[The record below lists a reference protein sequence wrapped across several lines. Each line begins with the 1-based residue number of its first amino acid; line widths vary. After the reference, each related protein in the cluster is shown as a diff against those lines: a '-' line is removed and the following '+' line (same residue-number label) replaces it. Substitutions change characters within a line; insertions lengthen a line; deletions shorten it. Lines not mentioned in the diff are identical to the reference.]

1 MSARDFA
8 AEILASPNDPY
19 PVYRD
24 MRAHGRVWWSERWRC
39 WVLSH
44 HRDIAAVL
52 LDPETFSSRG
62 RVTNVIVREFPESFL
77 EQIKPMLHHYSKGV
91 INLDPPD
98 HTRMRRLLQK
108 TFLPRTLERLAA
120 GMRETVRELLEAAEA
135 RGGGE
140 IDLVRD
146 LAYPLPVSVI
156 ADLLGVPRQDRERL
170 KQWSAT
176 IMEFQAVPLPTAEA
190 ILRSQAG
197 IVEMRGYLAGL
208 VKERRAK
215 PREDLISE
223 LVQIEVDGDRLA
235 EDELLSTCLT
245 LLVAGHETTTNL
257 IASAVW
263 LLLRHPG
270 QRERWRANPGL
281 TGTMIEEV
289 LRFESPLHRV
299 GRTATRDTEIA
310 GTAVRRGDTV
320 FLLLAS
326 GNRDEA
332 QFERAGEFDIG
343 RAPNKHIAFGHG
355 VHFCLGA
362 ALARL
367 EGPIA
372 VEAVFA
378 RWPGLRLRE
387 AAEGGNGLEWHSG
400 VMRGLR
406 ALPVTAG

>member
-1 MSARDFA
+1 MQTRDFA
-8 AEILASPNDPY
+8 ADILARPNDPY

-24 MRAHGRVWWSERWRC
+24 LRAHGPVWWSERWRC

-44 HRDIAAVL
+44 YRDIATVL

-120 GMRETVRELLEAAEA
+120 GMRETVRELLDAAEA
-135 RGGGE
+135 RGD

-156 ADLLGVPRQDRERL
+156 ADLLGVPREDRERL
-170 KQWSAT
+170 KRWSAT
-176 IMEFQAVPLPTAEA
+176 IMEFQAVPLPTAES

-197 IVEMRGYLAGL
+197 IVEMRAYLAEL
-208 VKERRAK
+208 ICERRLQ
-215 PREDLISE
+215 PRDDLISE
-223 LVQIEVDGDRLA
+223 LVQVEMAGDRLA

-263 LLLRHPG
+263 LLLKHPE
-270 QRERWRANPGL
+270 QRSRWRANPAL
-281 TGTMIEEV
+281 TGAMIEEV

-310 GTAVRRGDTV
+310 GTKVRQGDTV

-332 QFERAGEFDIG
+332 QFERAGEFNLG
-343 RAPNKHIAFGHG
+343 RSPNKHIAFGHG

-372 VEAVFA
+372 LDAVFA
-378 RWPGLRLRE
+378 RWPGLSLKEPAERLD
-387 AAEGGNGLEWHSG
+387 WHSG
-400 VMRGLR
+400 VMRGLK
-406 ALPVTAG
+406 ALPVAPHE